1 MTYQRGET
9 AVLQAY
15 VKDSSGDYVDPTG
28 SITITI
34 TDPSGSVVVNA
45 QTMSKSET
53 GKYYYDYNI
62 PEDAVIGRYAYQV
75 EVKDGSPVR
84 TTIEQSSFLVG

>member
-15 VKDSSGDYVDPTG
+15 VKDSSGDYVDPSV

-34 TDPSGSVVVNA
+34 IDPNGNVVVNE

-53 GKYYYDYNI
+53 GRYYYDYNI
-62 PEDAVIGRYAYQV
+62 PEDATVGRYAYRV
-75 EVKDGSPVR
+75 EVRDGSPVR
-84 TTIEQSSFLVG
+84 TTIEQSSFVVG